1 MNNPPLP
8 TAPPNRPTLR
18 SFVLDVLRL
27 LAYNTAIA
35 VFLTAVT
42 DYPWWV
48 NFIYSQAIGCS
59 IAATLS
65 LSCRL
70 RRRSRPNWNDV
81 LVGLPFG
88 AALGVTLGTWGNGF
102 SLTTV
107 FRLYPGAMLMA
118 VATALVFGAIAAFYA
133 HSRTR
138 LREAE
143 ALAQAERLRR
153 LEQEAAASRTELR
166 LLQAQIE
173 PHFLFNT
180 LSNVVS
186 LIDTDPA
193 AARGMLLDLTA
204 LLRTAL
210 ARTRRPAVKLGE
222 ELDLLRAYLGIMG
235 RRMGP
240 RLIWRIDA
248 DPATLEAQVPPL
260 LVQPLVE
267 NALQHGL
274 EPKPAG
280 GTLLLSCRRVGK
292 RIEIAV
298 ADDGVGF
305 CEQSATSM
313 ANAGVGLDNVRR
325 RLQSCYGGAATLRL
339 DANPEGGVTAR
350 LSLPDEHPATPADC

>member
-1 MNNPPLP
+1 MMNPP
-8 TAPPNRPTLR
+8 TPTLPPFR
-18 SFVLDVLRL
+18 PKLRAIALDVLRL

-35 VFLTAVT
+35 LFLTAVT
-42 DYPWWV
+42 DYPWRQ
-48 NFIYSQAIGCS
+48 NFIYSQAIG
-59 IAATLS
+59 IGIGGALS
-65 LSCRL
+65 LLCVL
-70 RRRSRPNWNDV
+70 RQRDRPDWNDV
-81 LVGLPFG
+81 LLGLPCG
-88 AALGVTLGTWGNGF
+88 AVLGFVLGTWANGYT
-102 SLTTV
+102 LEAV
-107 FRLYPGAMLMA
+107 FREHPGGVLIAA
-118 VATALVFGAIAAFYA
+118 ATALVFGVIAAFYA

-138 LREAE
+138 LLEANTI
-143 ALAQAERLRR
+143 ALAERQRR
-153 LEQEAAASRTELR
+153 VEQEAAASRTELR

-186 LIDTDPA
+186 LIDTDPV

-292 RIEIAV
+292 HLEIAV
-298 ADDGVGF
+298 TDDGSGF
-305 CEQSATSM
+305 SAQSATPTT
-313 ANAGVGLDNVRR
+313 NAGVGLDNVRR
-325 RLQSCYGGAATLRL
+325 RLQSCYGGDASLCL
-339 DANPEGGVTAR
+339 EANPEGGVTAR
-350 LSLPDEHPATPADC
+350 LSLPDEHPTTPADR